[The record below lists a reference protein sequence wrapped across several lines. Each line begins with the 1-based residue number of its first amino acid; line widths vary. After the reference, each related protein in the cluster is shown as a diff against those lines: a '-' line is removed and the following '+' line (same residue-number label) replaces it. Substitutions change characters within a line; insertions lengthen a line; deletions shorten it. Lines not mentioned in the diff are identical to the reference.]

1 MRSQHKTQRP
11 FAMSPT
17 GAGNDWPMLDMDA
30 WLAETVLDEGFVC
43 QVSWREQKRMTWQVA
58 NFSSTQ
64 KGVEYARSLMDDS
77 TRSLF
82 DLLVH
87 TNQPAGPCSPR
98 MRGLKEITARRCT
111 RSFVFPAYAGIEG
124 TTHLTHRWC

>member
-87 TNQPAGPCSPR
+87 TNQPASPHLP
-98 MRGLKEITARRCT
+98 LKA
-111 RSFVFPAYAGIEG
+111 
-124 TTHLTHRWC
+124 